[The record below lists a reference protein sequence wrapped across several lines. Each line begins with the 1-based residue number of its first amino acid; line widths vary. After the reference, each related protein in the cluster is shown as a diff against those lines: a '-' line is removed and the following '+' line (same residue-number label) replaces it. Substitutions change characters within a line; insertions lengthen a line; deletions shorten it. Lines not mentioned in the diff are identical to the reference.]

1 MISSALQVASAIAFD
16 AAPRD
21 EKKPK
26 SLFRKTTAT
35 NTDRVR
41 RFLWRNRNNAVK
53 TQFRDATSDPTP
65 GDSSNMN
72 NGRKKK
78 VGFLALKCKTHK
90 KATHRFHSEILTV
103 EQEDDSGDYFETLP
117 EILHQI

>member
-1 MISSALQVASAIAFD
+1 
-16 AAPRD
+16 
-21 EKKPK
+21 
-26 SLFRKTTAT
+26 
-35 NTDRVR
+35 
-41 RFLWRNRNNAVK
+41 
-53 TQFRDATSDPTP
+53 
-65 GDSSNMN
+65 MN

-90 KATHRFHSEILTV
+90 KATNLFHSEILTV